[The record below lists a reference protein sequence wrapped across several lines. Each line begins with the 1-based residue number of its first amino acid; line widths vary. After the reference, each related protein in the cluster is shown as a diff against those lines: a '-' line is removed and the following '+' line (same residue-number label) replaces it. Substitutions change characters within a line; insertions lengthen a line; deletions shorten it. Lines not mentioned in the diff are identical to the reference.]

1 VNAPPAGRELREP
14 QRLLA
19 LFVSLLYLLLALRAA
34 KDLKESD
41 AFKAAVVALLT
52 SENLLLLE
60 PTVWDTVGAKCLYL
74 PVTLPT
80 FLAYHGSWFLR
91 HTVQGLPYSPEEQ
104 VTLLKGA
111 VEEYDELSE
120 KQQAELAEKECWK
133 AGNLAAWRA
142 AKKRN

>member
-60 PTVWDTVGAKCLYL
+60 
-74 PVTLPT
+74 
-80 FLAYHGSWFLR
+80 
-91 HTVQGLPYSPEEQ
+91 
-104 VTLLKGA
+104 VTLLTGA